1 MPSPKRP
8 PNPKPPASAPDA
20 GGAAKSKPKKAP
32 ALAGRTQA
40 ATKKVASKRP
50 SPTPA
55 SPPVA
60 DADAPLSRY
69 HAKRDFR
76 RTPEPAGTV
85 GDAPGHAYVIHKHW
99 ASHLHYDLRLELGGT
114 MRSWAVPKGPSL
126 DPRDKRLAVQV
137 EDHPIA
143 YNEFEGQIPA
153 GQYGGGRV
161 IIWDRGT
168 WSPAPGH
175 DAQAGLAA
183 GNFKFVLHG
192 EKLQGAWALVRLKDG
207 GAKPNWLLIKEKDA
221 FAHPASDFS
230 VTESLP
236 DSVGRADP
244 RAAPE
249 AILADT
255 VQQLR
260 ARRAA
265 PEDSEQKQPLAL
277 APHAQAAI
285 KNKAKKTAPLPDT
298 IAPQLATLASEP
310 PPDATDWLW
319 ELKFDGYRLLARI
332 DAGRVQLFT
341 RNGLDWTA
349 RMPALARALSALPVH
364 NAWLDGE
371 VVMPNADGLPDF
383 GALQNAFDGRK
394 TDALVYYG
402 FDLLWLDGED
412 WRPAPMTERRA
423 RLAELLADE
432 HSPMVRLSE
441 PLPPD
446 PHSLLASACQLG
458 MEGVIGKRA
467 GAAYR
472 SGRSADWIKLKCGHG
487 DEFIIAGFTAGQG
500 ARAAAGDLGAL
511 VLAAPDA
518 AGGLRWAG
526 NVGSGFDGRT
536 LARLKQRLAPLITPD
551 TPLAEGQRA
560 KASTTIT
567 WVRPELV
574 AQIAHAGVTRD
585 GHLRHPVFQGLRED
599 KHVAE
604 LRADAVSGSNQPLA
618 HARPARAAMK
628 SVTTSSKT
636 DGPAVLAGQTITHP
650 ERVIDPASG
659 ATKLDL
665 ARYYATVA
673 PLILPHL
680 AKRPVALLRAPDGVG
695 GEQFFQKHMEGRAL
709 PGVTLLDPALDP
721 GHAALLEIGSEAAL
735 MGVVQMNTVELHT
748 WNATHDKIERPD
760 RFTLDLD
767 PGEGVAWPQVQ
778 EAAQLVRTLLT
789 ELGLVPFLKTSGGK
803 GLHVVTPIKRLYDW
817 DTVKAF
823 SKQLVEHLARLMPDR
838 FTAVS
843 GPKNRVGKI
852 YPDYLRNGRGATTVC
867 AWSVRARPGLG
878 VSVPVAWDELAGLTG
893 AAQWTVGNIEE
904 RLRVG
909 NGVWEGYDSSATSLG
924 NAQKRLNITWKT

>member
-8 PNPKPPASAPDA
+8 PKPKPPASARDA

-32 ALAGRTQA
+32 ALAGRAQA

-143 YNEFEGQIPA
+143 YNDFEGQIPA

-161 IIWDRGT
+161 IIWDRGH

-175 DAQAGLAA
+175 DARAGLAA

-221 FAHPASDFS
+221 FARPASDFS

-255 VQQLR
+255 VRQIR
-260 ARRAA
+260 ARKAQLN
-265 PEDSEQKQPLAL
+265 DSDKKQP
-277 APHAQAAI
+277 PAQAGQARAAI
-285 KNKAKKTAPLPDT
+285 KNKAAKKQLLPDA
-298 IAPQLATLASEP
+298 IAPQLATLARDA
-310 PPDATDWLW
+310 PPDAADWLW

-349 RMPALARALSALPVH
+349 RMPALARAMAALPVQ

-371 VVMPNADGLPDF
+371 VVMPGADGLPDF

-412 WRPAPMTERRA
+412 WRPAPLTERRA

-467 GAAYR
+467 SAAYR
-472 SGRSADWIKLKCGHG
+472 SGRSSDWIKLKCGQG

-511 VLAAPDA
+511 VLAAPTPD
-518 AGGLRWAG
+518 GTLRWAG
-526 NVGSGFDGRT
+526 NVGSGFNART
-536 LARLKQRLAPLITPD
+536 LALLKKRLAPLITPES
-551 TPLAEGQRA
+551 PLAEGERA
-560 KASTTIT
+560 KAPSAIT

-574 AQIAHAGVTRD
+574 AQIAHAGVTQG

-599 KHVAE
+599 KTVAE
-604 LRADAVSGSNQPLA
+604 LRADAVSGTNQPLA
-618 HARPARAAMK
+618 PARQARAAMK
-628 SVTTSSKT
+628 SVTKASKT

-695 GEQFFQKHMEGRAL
+695 GEQFFQKHMEGRQL

-748 WNATHDKIERPD
+748 WNATRDKIERPD
-760 RFTLDLD
+760 RFVLDLD

-778 EAAQLVRTLLT
+778 EAALLVRTLLT

-823 SKQLVEHLARLMPDR
+823 SKQLVDHLARLMPDR

-867 AWSVRARPGLG
+867 AWSVRARPGMG

-893 AAQWTVGNIEE
+893 AAQWTVGNIGE
-904 RLRVG
+904 RLQAG
-909 NGVWEGYDSSATSLG
+909 NVYWENYNSSAKSIG
-924 NAQKRLNITWKT
+924 EAFRIFNKS